1 MDKNIII
8 KLILED
14 IFPSLEE
21 IENNYKEGITII
33 FQGLSIFYNL
43 KDLLINKKVIYLNQP
58 VQKPTLVISLVQS
71 ANILATAL
79 LTVKQGKQW
88 VTFSYET
95 KKKYPQSNL
104 AHSLMDCIKINI
116 SCFIIYNNKE
126 NYNNMNII
134 NNFRNNT
141 KFELSKRDIK
151 KNNGLVKKNSK
162 QIYPKNNN
170 ENKSNNKH
178 KNNNS
183 HEHFLIN
190 SYNYNGRDSLL
201 VKEKDKKLNINK
213 SKKDNFI
220 KNFNAFSTIG
230 KENRKLDLNSSLSF
244 SNKFIHN
251 CMPNVE
257 QTKMY
262 STIRQKF
269 KNYNRT
275 INSANDNNRLNHN
288 NVKEFE
294 LEPKIEIKEE
304 HNLFKKN
311 KTKSEFKINVVHKKQ
326 KSCNGLN
333 VVKDKNIIKNKYDV
347 DVNRFK
353 NNNESKKQIAIN
365 NTVIRKKIISNDTTN
380 TTNDKDNLNLDRNNI
395 YNMSFINTK
404 SYYHKRNDLLNSFQK
419 DENNNNIKSN
429 FITEKKNS
437 KDMSDLNFNS
447 FNNTALFNNKQN
459 DVMISSNVSEQ
470 HNDNITLENDNFNK
484 LKEDFLLLYN
494 NDYVKNIK
502 EDLLNLEI
510 ELFVEKTTELTR
522 EYHFQLFDKLLEYQI
537 ERNKCNINL
546 SNYTQINKLYN
557 KLQSIKL
564 NKEIKKKNINEN
576 NKFFIKQNNNIFNT
590 NKNEINLYNILLNYN
605 SNNKIENKKK
615 LKNILNI
622 ILNKK
627 NIKNKIIDNNK
638 HSKKIMNYIDK
649 NKSIESQPGIRTR
662 IIPKNQQTKFNNNNL
677 NLTNSY
683 VWDNGTDKIDNN
695 INDVY
700 VKTHIFSPVIRIKD
714 FNNSNTIFHIKNH
727 FNNSL

>member
-1 MDKNIII
+1 
-8 KLILED
+8 
-14 IFPSLEE
+14 
-21 IENNYKEGITII
+21 
-33 FQGLSIFYNL
+33 
-43 KDLLINKKVIYLNQP
+43 
-58 VQKPTLVISLVQS
+58 
-71 ANILATAL
+71 
-79 LTVKQGKQW
+79 
-88 VTFSYET
+88 
-95 KKKYPQSNL
+95 
-104 AHSLMDCIKINI
+104 
-116 SCFIIYNNKE
+116 
-126 NYNNMNII
+126 
-134 NNFRNNT
+134 
-141 KFELSKRDIK
+141 
-151 KNNGLVKKNSK
+151 
-162 QIYPKNNN
+162 
-170 ENKSNNKH
+170 
-178 KNNNS
+178 
-183 HEHFLIN
+183 
-190 SYNYNGRDSLL
+190 
-201 VKEKDKKLNINK
+201 
-213 SKKDNFI
+213 
-220 KNFNAFSTIG
+220 
-230 KENRKLDLNSSLSF
+230 
-244 SNKFIHN
+244 
-251 CMPNVE
+251 
-257 QTKMY
+257 
-262 STIRQKF
+262 
-269 KNYNRT
+269 
-275 INSANDNNRLNHN
+275 
-288 NVKEFE
+288 
-294 LEPKIEIKEE
+294 
-304 HNLFKKN
+304 
-311 KTKSEFKINVVHKKQ
+311 
-326 KSCNGLN
+326 
-333 VVKDKNIIKNKYDV
+333 
-347 DVNRFK
+347 
-353 NNNESKKQIAIN
+353 
-365 NTVIRKKIISNDTTN
+365 
-380 TTNDKDNLNLDRNNI
+380 
-395 YNMSFINTK
+395 MSFINTK

-447 FNNTALFNNKQN
+447 FNNMALFNNKQN
-459 DVMISSNVSEQ
+459 DVMINSNVSEQ

-700 VKTHIFSPVIRIKD
+700 VKTHIFSPVIRTKD

-727 FNNSL
+727 FNKEFELMASAIYNLGFQFWSLKYEDSQKLKQNENWLVRERIKQYNGDY

>member
-1 MDKNIII
+1 
-8 KLILED
+8 
-14 IFPSLEE
+14 
-21 IENNYKEGITII
+21 
-33 FQGLSIFYNL
+33 
-43 KDLLINKKVIYLNQP
+43 
-58 VQKPTLVISLVQS
+58 
-71 ANILATAL
+71 
-79 LTVKQGKQW
+79 
-88 VTFSYET
+88 
-95 KKKYPQSNL
+95 
-104 AHSLMDCIKINI
+104 
-116 SCFIIYNNKE
+116 
-126 NYNNMNII
+126 
-134 NNFRNNT
+134 
-141 KFELSKRDIK
+141 
-151 KNNGLVKKNSK
+151 
-162 QIYPKNNN
+162 
-170 ENKSNNKH
+170 
-178 KNNNS
+178 
-183 HEHFLIN
+183 
-190 SYNYNGRDSLL
+190 
-201 VKEKDKKLNINK
+201 
-213 SKKDNFI
+213 
-220 KNFNAFSTIG
+220 
-230 KENRKLDLNSSLSF
+230 
-244 SNKFIHN
+244 
-251 CMPNVE
+251 
-257 QTKMY
+257 
-262 STIRQKF
+262 
-269 KNYNRT
+269 
-275 INSANDNNRLNHN
+275 
-288 NVKEFE
+288 
-294 LEPKIEIKEE
+294 
-304 HNLFKKN
+304 
-311 KTKSEFKINVVHKKQ
+311 
-326 KSCNGLN
+326 
-333 VVKDKNIIKNKYDV
+333 
-347 DVNRFK
+347 
-353 NNNESKKQIAIN
+353 
-365 NTVIRKKIISNDTTN
+365 
-380 TTNDKDNLNLDRNNI
+380 
-395 YNMSFINTK
+395 MSFINTK

-447 FNNTALFNNKQN
+447 FNNMALFNNKQN
-459 DVMISSNVSEQ
+459 DVMINSNVSEQ

-700 VKTHIFSPVIRIKD
+700 VKTHIFSPVIRTKD